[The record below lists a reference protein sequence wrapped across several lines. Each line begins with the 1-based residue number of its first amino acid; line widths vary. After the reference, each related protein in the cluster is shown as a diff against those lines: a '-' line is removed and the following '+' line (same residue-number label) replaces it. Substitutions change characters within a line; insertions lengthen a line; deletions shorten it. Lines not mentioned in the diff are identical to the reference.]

1 MGESVS
7 SLRKLA
13 SGQGHLNSVE
23 EGESGMEQ
31 QRCRVVITD
40 CDHGSIEEEKD
51 EFGRMGAELILAQV
65 QKEEDLIR
73 VCKEAD
79 GLVNQYALLTRR
91 VLENLPKCKVVS
103 RYGVGVDSVDLKAAT
118 DLGIIVANVPD
129 YCMDEVANQTV
140 SMILTLVRKT
150 AFFDKKVKSGQWDFH
165 LGMPIY
171 RTKGK
176 TLGLIGCGRIG
187 LEVAKR
193 MSAFGIKV
201 IAFDPYL
208 DKISQGVE
216 LRDFDTVLKESDFI
230 SIHCPL
236 NDSTRHLIGDVAI
249 KKMEKKPIIINT
261 SRGPIIDE
269 KALIKALEKGLISG
283 VGLDVLEKEPPDS
296 QNPLLKMD
304 NVVLSP
310 HVGFYSVESISELK
324 RRTAKNVVDVL
335 TGKWPG
341 SVVNREVMAKTRA
354 SISTD

>member
-1 MGESVS
+1 
-7 SLRKLA
+7 
-13 SGQGHLNSVE
+13 
-23 EGESGMEQ
+23 MEQ
-31 QRCRVVITD
+31 HRYQVVITD

-51 EFGRMGAELILAQV
+51 EFRPMGAELILAQV

-73 VCKEAD
+73 VCREAD

-91 VLENLPKCKVVS
+91 VLENLSKCKVVS
-103 RYGVGVDSVDLKAAT
+103 RYGVGVDSVDLKTAT

-129 YCMDEVANQTV
+129 YCMDEVANQTIA
-140 SMILTLVRKT
+140 MILTLIRKT
-150 AFFDKKVKSGQWDFH
+150 AFFDRKVKSGEWDFH
-165 LGMPIY
+165 SGIPIY

-193 MSAFGIKV
+193 MAAFGVRV
-201 IAFDPYL
+201 ITSDPYL
-208 DKISQGVE
+208 EKAPEGIE
-216 LRDFDTVLKESDFI
+216 LKDFDTVLKESDFI

-236 NDSTRHLIGDVAI
+236 NDSTRHLIGDEAF
-249 KKMEKKPIIINT
+249 KKMKKKPIIINT

-269 KALIKALEKGLISG
+269 KALIKALGQSLISG
-283 VGLDVLEKEPPDS
+283 AGLDVLEREPPDS

-304 NVVLSP
+304 NVILSP

-335 TGKWPG
+335 MGRWPK
-341 SVVNREVMAKTRA
+341 SVVNRDVVGKTRA
-354 SISTD
+354 SISI